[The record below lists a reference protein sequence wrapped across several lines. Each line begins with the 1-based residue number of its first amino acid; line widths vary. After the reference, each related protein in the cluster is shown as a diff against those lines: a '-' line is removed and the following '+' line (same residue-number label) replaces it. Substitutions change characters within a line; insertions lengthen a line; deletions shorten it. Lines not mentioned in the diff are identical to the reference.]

1 MSGRLHR
8 ILGRRRAKL
17 LAALVVA
24 LVVAAGAG
32 AYFTATGSGS
42 GSGSVGSPADLTIA
56 ALTPAAGLLYPG
68 GTGEVDLTISNPNT
82 FPVRVNSLVLGT
94 GGISAD
100 AGHSGCDTAALA
112 FTTQTK
118 RRRGLGRPRQGGRD
132 RRHPRPPARGRDRH
146 GHLGRERLP
155 GRHLHRQPGDR
166 PVILRRILSSS
177 PRATGRR
184 RRLLLVGAALL
195 VAGLLAGGLI
205 AYFSGAASAGS
216 AGGAAAGTL
225 PAGNT
230 PTLALAGRDVT
241 VTWDQTS
248 FQGNPLGTVGHGGY
262 VIARYA
268 ESAPG
273 TPITPGAACDGTQT
287 GAADP
292 LSCTETGLSTG
303 RWKYTVA
310 TAFWNWQT
318 EGAQS
323 AHVIVPPAA
332 PASVSLVN
340 GLGVGGAYVNAAN
353 AAGVDVDVTLPA
365 SSLSSDTVGL
375 TVSDGTPAHD
385 VTASTAAPAG
395 AGTVSFTGLDLSG
408 LDDGPLTIMAVATS
422 SYGDG
427 SGSTS
432 ITRTKDTVDP
442 VVNVAAGRAADS
454 NGWYNQPV
462 TFSAGSSTDTGG
474 SGIDTCDPDVSYTGP
489 DTASGSLDFS
499 CTDLAGNSAS
509 GSISF
514 QYDATAP
521 VVHATAG
528 RPADQNGWYNHLV
541 AFTALTSIDAT
552 SGIDTCD
559 PTVNYS
565 GPDTASGSLTFN
577 CTDLAGNSAS
587 DSISFKYDSTNPVVS
602 IDAGRSPDHNG
613 WYNHAVTFS
622 AGASTDAT
630 SGIDTC
636 DANVDYT
643 GPDTASGSLTF
654 NCTDLAGNSASDSI
668 GFKYDAT
675 DPSVSVS
682 PDRSPDLNGWYNHAV
697 TWTASGT
704 DATSGIDT
712 CQSSDYTGPDGTG
725 LTATRSCTDNAG
737 NSASADGATFK
748 YDATDPSVSVSP
760 DRSPDLNGWYNHAVT
775 WTASGTDATSGI
787 DTCQSSDY
795 TGPDGTGLTATR
807 SCTDNAGNSASADG
821 ATFKYDATDPSVSV
835 SPDRSPDLNGWYNHA
850 VTWTASGT
858 DATSGIDTCQSS
870 DYTGPDGTGLTA
882 TRSCTDNAGNS
893 ASADG
898 ATFKYDATKP
908 SVTAV
913 TFDRSPDLNG
923 WYNHTV
929 TWTVTGSDAT
939 SGISSCSAP
948 SYGGPDGTGLS
959 VDGTCTDQ
967 AGNTSSPHAS
977 ATFKYDGT
985 APDAS
990 SIVRADASPT
1000 NAATV
1005 HWTVTFGE
1013 SVTGVDAADFS
1024 LANTGLG
1031 GTPAATGVTGSG
1043 TTWTVTASTGTSGT
1057 GTLGL
1062 DLVDD
1067 DSILDAAGNKLG
1079 GTGTGNGNFTGQ
1091 VYDVDLDGPSVTIDE
1106 ASGQGDPTSSSPID
1120 FTVVFSESTTDFAT
1134 GDVTLG
1140 GTAGATT
1147 ATVTGSGTT
1156 YNVAVSGMTSSGT
1169 VIASIAAGVAH
1180 DAVGNANTAS
1190 TSTDNTVT
1198 YTAAPVALCIDAASA
1213 CTGAT
1218 ANVKKGT
1225 TFSSTVSL
1233 IDSAGHSTTYSSDIS
1248 VTVTWTGDASGSTT
1262 LTILAG
1268 HTTSST
1274 PFNISLPSG
1283 NNKDINITVSHTG
1296 PPALTSATLHIHTTN

>member
-1 MSGRLHR
+1 M
-8 ILGRRRAKL
+8 I
-17 LAALVVA
+17 
-24 LVVAAGAG
+24 
-32 AYFTATGSGS
+32 
-42 GSGSVGSPADLTIA
+42 
-56 ALTPAAGLLYPG
+56 
-68 GTGEVDLTISNPNT
+68 
-82 FPVRVNSLVLGT
+82 VL
-94 GGISAD
+94 
-100 AGHSGCDTAALA
+100 
-112 FTTQTK
+112 
-118 RRRGLGRPRQGGRD
+118 
-132 RRHPRPPARGRDRH
+132 
-146 GHLGRERLP
+146 
-155 GRHLHRQPGDR
+155 
-166 PVILRRILSSS
+166 
-177 PRATGRR
+177 
-184 RRLLLVGAALL
+184 
-195 VAGLLAGGLI
+195 
-205 AYFSGAASAGS
+205 
-216 AGGAAAGTL
+216 
-225 PAGNT
+225 
-230 PTLALAGRDVT
+230 
-241 VTWDQTS
+241 
-248 FQGNPLGTVGHGGY
+248 
-262 VIARYA
+262 
-268 ESAPG
+268 
-273 TPITPGAACDGTQT
+273 
-287 GAADP
+287 
-292 LSCTETGLSTG
+292 
-303 RWKYTVA
+303 
-310 TAFWNWQT
+310 
-318 EGAQS
+318 
-323 AHVIVPPAA
+323 PAA

-474 SGIDTCDPDVSYTGP
+474 SGIDTCDLDVSYTGP

-499 CTDLAGNSAS
+499 CTDLAGNSVS

-712 CQSSDYTGPDGTG
+712 CQSSDYTGPDVDRADRDPQ
-725 LTATRSCTDNAG
+725 LHRQRRQQRERRRCDLQVRRDRSERLRQPRPLARPQRLVQPRG
-737 NSASADGATFK
+737 HLDGERHGR
-748 YDATDPSVSVSP
+748 DQRDRHLPVERLHGPGRNRP
-760 DRSPDLNGWYNHAVT
+760 DRDPQLHRQRRQQRERRRCDLQVRRDRSERLRQPRPLARPQRLVQPRGHL
-775 WTASGTDATSGI
+775 
-787 DTCQSSDY
+787 
-795 TGPDGTGLTATR
+795 DGERHGRDQRDRHLPVER
-807 SCTDNAGNSASADG
+807 LHRPGRNR
-821 ATFKYDATDPSVSV
+821 
-835 SPDRSPDLNGWYNHA
+835 PDRDPQLHRQRRQQRERGRRDLRVRRDEA
-850 VTWTASGT
+850 V
-858 DATSGIDTCQSS
+858 
-870 DYTGPDGTGLTA
+870 
-882 TRSCTDNAGNS
+882 R
-893 ASADG
+893 
-898 ATFKYDATKP
+898 
-908 SVTAV
+908 
-913 TFDRSPDLNG
+913 DRGHLRPLARPERLVQPHG
-923 WYNHTV
+923 

-1268 HTTSST
+1268 HTTVFDAVQHQLAQRKQQGHQHHCFPYRATCADERNAAHSHYELAPACPQDPPPWSRT
-1274 PFNISLPSG
+1274 RWSRSRDRSARTLP
-1283 NNKDINITVSHTG
+1283 VRR
-1296 PPALTSATLHIHTTN
+1296 PCSARLNRWA